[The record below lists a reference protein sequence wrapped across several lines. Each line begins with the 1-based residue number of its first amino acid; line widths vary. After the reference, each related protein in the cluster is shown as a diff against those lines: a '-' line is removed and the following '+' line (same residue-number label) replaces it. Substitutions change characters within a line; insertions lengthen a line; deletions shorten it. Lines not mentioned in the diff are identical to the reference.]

1 MTDST
6 DSRSGAKRVE
16 SAVESVVFASR
27 WLQAPVY
34 LGLIAAQALY
44 AYRFGV
50 DVVEMFLKCNRITQS
65 ELMQAILGLVDVVMV
80 VNLVTMVVIGGW
92 TTFVSRLEL
101 GDSEDKPRWLGHIDP
116 GTLKTKVAGALI
128 GISGIHL
135 LQTFTRLVEDPT
147 HVTSSQVL
155 WQVVIHSTFVVATVL
170 LAWSD
175 LIVQRKIA
183 LMAKVHAGGHEE

>member
-1 MTDST
+1 MADPR
-6 DSRSGAKRVE
+6 DGVLKQVE
-16 SAVESVVFASR
+16 NGIEWVVFASR

-34 LGLIAAQALY
+34 LGLIAAQGLY
-44 AYRFGV
+44 AYRFVHDTVALFTHVGSITERDFMLGV
-50 DVVEMFLKCNRITQS
+50 
-65 ELMQAILGLVDVVMV
+65 LGLVDAIMV

-92 TTFVSRLEL
+92 TTFVSRLDL
-101 GDSEDKPRWLGHIDP
+101 GTSPDKPRWLGHIDP

-135 LQTFTRLVEDPT
+135 LQTFTRLDDDALAI
-147 HVTSSQVL
+147 TSHQVV
-155 WQVVIHSTFVVATVL
+155 WQVAIHATFVVATLL

-183 LMAKVHAGGHEE
+183 LAAQTHTETPAES